1 MLIVF
6 CAISSASFSEKPMPG
21 KPVKGAMVY
30 QRCLAC
36 HDWQT
41 DLVGPHHCG
50 LIGRKAGSIPGFP
63 YSDAMLASEIT
74 WSPETLDAFLRDP
87 THYVEGT
94 TMTYSGIKD
103 QKERWDLI
111 AFIVAV
117 SNSSDLCGTA
127 PGRLR

>member
-1 MLIVF
+1 MLIAL
-6 CAISSASFSEKPMPG
+6 CAVSNASFSEKLMPG
-21 KPVKGAMVY
+21 EPGNGEMVY

-41 DLVGPHHCG
+41 DQVGPHHCG
-50 LIGRKAGSIPGFP
+50 LIGRKAGGVPGFP
-63 YSDAMLASEIT
+63 YSDAMLASGIT
-74 WSPETLDAFLRDP
+74 WSPETLDAFLQDP

-111 AFIVAV
+111 AFIVAA
-117 SNSSDLCGTA
+117 SDSSDRCKATF
-127 PGRLR
+127 GRRR